1 MNSSKLEMR
10 LNGSQQFD
18 FNQAKVTLL
27 KTVSLVLSVS
37 TVTALLEMGG
47 IMGGLVLFAPQQ
59 FGTRCLSAALMMR
72 DIFR

>member
-10 LNGSQQFD
+10 LNGSQQFV

-47 IMGGLVLFAPQQ
+47 IMGGLYRYLTENLNV
-59 FGTRCLSAALMMR
+59 
-72 DIFR
+72 

>member
-1 MNSSKLEMR
+1 MR

-47 IMGGLVLFAPQQ
+47 IMGGLYRYLTENLNV
-59 FGTRCLSAALMMR
+59 
-72 DIFR
+72 